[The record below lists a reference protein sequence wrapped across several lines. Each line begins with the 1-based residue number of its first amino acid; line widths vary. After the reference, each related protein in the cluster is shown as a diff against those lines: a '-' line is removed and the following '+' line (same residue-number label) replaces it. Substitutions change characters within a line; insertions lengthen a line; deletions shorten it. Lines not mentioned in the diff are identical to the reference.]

1 MEWQKMREITKDSVN
16 AFFKGSKLNKGNMS
30 VNTDIDKYFL
40 NYDKVMKLHGN
51 AIAWIRDG
59 YITISDC
66 GWETVTTKERL
77 NGILDHLSKGYIFQ
91 KDFVWYYQPIRGDAK
106 RFNGSLEF
114 KL

>member
-1 MEWQKMREITKDSVN
+1 MRKITSDSVN
-16 AFFKGSKLNKGNMS
+16 AFFKGNKLNKGNMS
-30 VNTDIDKYFL
+30 VNTDMFFETDRL
-40 NYDKVMKLHGN
+40 MRLHGN
-51 AIAWIRDG
+51 AIAWIKG
-59 YITISDC
+59 SYLTISDC

>member
-30 VNTDIDKYFL
+30 VNTDMFFETDRL
-40 NYDKVMKLHGN
+40 MRLHGN
-51 AIAWIRDG
+51 AIAWIKG
-59 YITISDC
+59 SYLTISDC